1 MILKLVSFY
10 SLGSWSVEIEVKSLE
25 SAIRELFHSRLLVC
39 TWSTKL
45 KKDIVTSQRTATTTV
60 TRPATAHFSP
70 SFLTSF
76 VSREEKRPDADHWL
90 THAMHRHRG
99 TDGQRTRGGGG
110 AGGWAYKSV
119 KTIIRSNHVVTGGNV
134 DFSKSFPAVDKS
146 D

>member
-1 MILKLVSFY
+1 MRASLSLSLSYCSSMGVRVIWRSSRPESVHFRRLIRWVRLVSY
-10 SLGSWSVEIEVKSLE
+10 LLSGNTTYAHSGANGSTYLCLSLNKRCI
-25 SAIRELFHSRLLVC
+25 
-39 TWSTKL
+39 WSTKL

-76 VSREEKRPDADHWL
+76 VSREERSPDADHGL

-110 AGGWAYKSV
+110 G
-119 KTIIRSNHVVTGGNV
+119 
-134 DFSKSFPAVDKS
+134 
-146 D
+146 